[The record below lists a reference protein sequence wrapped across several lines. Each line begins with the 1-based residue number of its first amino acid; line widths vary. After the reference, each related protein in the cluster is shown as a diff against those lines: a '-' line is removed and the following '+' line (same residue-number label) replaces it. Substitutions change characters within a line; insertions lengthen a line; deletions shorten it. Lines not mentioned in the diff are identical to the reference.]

1 MMSEYC
7 IWSFKNSRI
16 SCS

>member
-1 MMSEYC
+1 MSEYC